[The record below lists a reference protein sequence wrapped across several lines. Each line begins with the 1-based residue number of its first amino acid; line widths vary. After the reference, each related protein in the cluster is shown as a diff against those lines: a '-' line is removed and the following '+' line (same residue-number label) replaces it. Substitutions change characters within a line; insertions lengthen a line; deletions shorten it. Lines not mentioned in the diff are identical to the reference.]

1 LNPVGDPLNYSGN
14 ILKSL
19 GNLSKSLGWSI
30 ESLGEYIE
38 IPWGSLKKFRE
49 IHRATTAFL
58 SKSIEITMR
67 IHVIPEDPL
76 LG

>member
-49 IHRATTAFL
+49 IHRATNAFL
-58 SKSIEITMR
+58 RKSIGITMSIR
-67 IHVIPEDPL
+67 VIAEDPL